1 MTTLDALVR
10 DQPVAHG
17 YTMRDLDKLAASACT
32 YDRSMASD
40 ATTRYDIAWS
50 AIAEA
55 LCLADE
61 PPQWHDLFTVGW
73 RAIYAEVREMRHLFG
88 QRDKDGTNEV
98 ASSPRFRQYW
108 TLPPA
113 YPEDGLIERL
123 AVPQVLARLT
133 DAERAAVI
141 ALAVHD
147 DYQAAADTLGIKYAA
162 MTARI
167 GSARRRFR
175 AHWYA
180 PEAAPPVK
188 GTDRRVGS
196 RTQTLRTHCP
206 NGHELTGDN
215 VYRRPNPKPGRRGE
229 RRCRACEKDRGKAR
243 WARKK
248 ETAA

>member
-1 MTTLDALVR
+1 
-10 DQPVAHG
+10 
-17 YTMRDLDKLAASACT
+17 MRDLDKLAAAACT

-55 LCLADE
+55 LCMADE

-73 RAIYAEVREMRHLFG
+73 HAIYAEVREMRHLFG

-113 YPEDGLIERL
+113 YPEDGLVERL
-123 AVPQVLARLT
+123 AMPQILAVLT
-133 DAERAAVI
+133 DTYRDAVV

-147 DYQAAADTLGIKYAA
+147 DYQRAADALGISYGALTFRLS
-162 MTARI
+162 TAR
-167 GSARRRFR
+167 RTFR
-175 AHWYA
+175 THWYA
-180 PEAAPPVK
+180 PETAPPAK

-196 RTQTLRTHCP
+196 RTKPPRTHCGE
-206 NGHELTGDN
+206 GHELTRDN

-229 RRCRACEKDRGKAR
+229 RACRACESERSRAR

-248 ETAA
+248 EAAA